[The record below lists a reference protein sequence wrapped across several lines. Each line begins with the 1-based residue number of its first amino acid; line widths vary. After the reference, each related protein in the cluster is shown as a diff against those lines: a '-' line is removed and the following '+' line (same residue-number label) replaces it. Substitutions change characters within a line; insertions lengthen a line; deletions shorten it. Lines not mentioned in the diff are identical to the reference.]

1 MSVLRANPDARDS
14 CRQAHDAT
22 APKPTS
28 PLARRSASHYS
39 YERMTDSRHHTAVTA
54 SDSRAKE
61 PSPDRT
67 TRADLIAAGR
77 KLFGKRGFDGASIR
91 AITREA
97 GANLGAV
104 TYHFGSKEGLYS
116 AVLEEGLRPMAAR
129 VRATAD
135 SEGTALERILDV
147 VEAYFDHFRAHPDL
161 PHLLLQEV
169 AAGKR
174 PPPVVIEIIQGVRD
188 TIAGLQI
195 EGEKDGSV
203 RPGHPV
209 LTTLSV
215 VSQPIFMTLVA
226 PMLRA
231 VGPIDLAKPED
242 RRLALEHALAFV
254 RAGLEPSEEPKT

>member
-1 MSVLRANPDARDS
+1 MTDKNDGPRPPKGAD
-14 CRQAHDAT
+14 AHDA
-22 APKPTS
+22 
-28 PLARRSASHYS
+28 RST
-39 YERMTDSRHHTAVTA
+39 R
-54 SDSRAKE
+54 
-61 PSPDRT
+61 DRN
-67 TRADLIAAGR
+67 TRDDLVAAGR

-91 AITREA
+91 AITQEA

-104 TYHFGSKEGLYS
+104 TYHFGSKEALYS

-129 VRATAD
+129 VRTAATAD
-135 SEGTALERILDV
+135 GTALERMLEI
-147 VEAYFDHFRAHPDL
+147 VEAYFDHFQIHPDL

-188 TIAGLQI
+188 TISALQI
-195 EGEKDGSV
+195 EGEAEGSV

-231 VGPIDLAKPED
+231 VGPIDLARPED

-254 RAGLEPSEEPKT
+254 RAGLEPRGTSDS